1 MPDLITWFFNRA
13 TIVLLPSFYNMYRV
27 NFSKFVV
34 GAMHLDI
41 KYVMS
46 MYEKN
51 SRNLEKLKQFIFK
64 NRRNGGVEN
73 NI

>member
-1 MPDLITWFFNRA
+1 
-13 TIVLLPSFYNMYRV
+13 MYRV

-41 KYVMS
+41 RYVMS

-64 NRRNGGVEN
+64 NRGNEGVEN

>member
-1 MPDLITWFFNRA
+1 
-13 TIVLLPSFYNMYRV
+13 MYRV

-41 KYVMS
+41 RYVMS

-64 NRRNGGVEN
+64 NRGNGGVEN